1 MSGKYE
7 YLVSV
12 LDQLSREAPAE
23 MKRYNVDTA
32 NATDVEHARARAFI
46 HLFLKVKFGLVD
58 FTERE
63 QYVTDAPGDGGID
76 AYYIDHEAKRLYFIQ
91 SKFRNTEHNFIAK
104 EIMLDELLSM
114 DIDRIMDGETTN
126 DNGDAYNGKIL
137 RLVEKLQAISDL
149 PKYKTEIILL
159 ANVNPKHLL
168 KIKRIIGGYG
178 AEIYNY
184 ARVYSELL
192 FPLISGSYFNPTEL
206 KITINVDKDSAG
218 HRIQYYPETKYGDCT
233 VNALYVPTVEIAR
246 ILWKYKNSILKYN
259 PRSYLDLASGSV
271 NEKIASSITDLQT
284 NEFALFNNGI
294 TMLSDETIYSDK
306 VGKKNKAEIIVMN
319 PQIINGG
326 QTAYTLSMLYA
337 KNLDNLDIFTN
348 KEVLLKII
356 SFNMDEDAS
365 EHSQDDKLKLIEE
378 ISIATNQQSPVIE
391 ADRRANDKVQVELQ
405 ELIFRDFGLFYERK
419 RGEFGDGVRAGYI
432 SRQDIIDRDQ
442 FLRICLAAQNDP
454 VKARSGTTAKLFEK
468 ARFDSILPDATQYR
482 KYVYGY
488 RAYDRIGRIS
498 GADIPYNFKTTA
510 RFAIVNVT
518 TALYFDED
526 TPLDKYD
533 EDINESLSEIV
544 KQWPSFEQY
553 VRSTAANQKYYFKEV
568 FDKDTGERT
577 IETNWTAYYKGRTLS
592 ADLKYFFNF

>member
-1 MSGKYE
+1 MNGKYG
-7 YLVSV
+7 YLVAV
-12 LDQLSREAPAE
+12 LDQLCREAPTE

-32 NATDVEHARARAFI
+32 NAADVEHARARAFI

-76 AYYIDHEAKRLYFIQ
+76 AYYIDREAKCLYLIQ
-91 SKFRNTEHNFIAK
+91 SKFRNTERNFLAK

-126 DNGDAYNGKIL
+126 EDGEAYNGKIL
-137 RLVEKLQAISDL
+137 RMIKDLQTISDL

-159 ANVNPKHLL
+159 ANINPKHQM
-168 KIKRIIGGYG
+168 KIKKITGGYG

-184 ARVYSELL
+184 ARVYSDLL

-206 KITINVDKDSAG
+206 KITLNVDKESAG
-218 HRIQYYPETKYGDCT
+218 HRIQYYPVTQYGDCT

-271 NEKIASSITDLQT
+271 NEKIAGSITDLQT

-337 KNLDNLDIFTN
+337 KNQENLDIFNN
-348 KEVLLKII
+348 KEVMLKII
-356 SFNMDEDAS
+356 SFNMDDDTGK
-365 EHSQDDKLKLIEE
+365 HTQDDKLKLIEE

-391 ADRRANDKVQVELQ
+391 ADRRANDKVQIELQ
-405 ELIFRDFGLFYERK
+405 ELIFRDFGMFYERK

-442 FLRICLAAQNDP
+442 FLRICLAVQNDP

-468 ARFDSILPDATQYR
+468 SRFDTILPDATQYR

-488 RAYDRIGRIS
+488 RAYDRIGRMQ
-498 GADIPYNFKTTA
+498 GDVPYNFKTTA
-510 RFAIVNVT
+510 RFAIVNVI

-526 TPLDKYD
+526 LPLDKYD
-533 EDINESLSEIV
+533 EHINESLSKIV
-544 KQWPSFEQY
+544 ALWPSFEQY

-592 ADLKYFFNF
+592 ADLASFFRF